1 MKPRTK
7 NWVYSVAIW
16 GVALVCIISCTK
28 KEDNGNLPSTPTIV
42 KDIDGNVYDTI
53 KIGTQ
58 VWMIENL
65 KTTKFND
72 GTSIPLVTDN
82 LNWRDLTTP
91 GYCWYANDAGSYKD
105 TYGDYF
111 GLYHATH
118 FGVNR
123 ASDSGVN
130 HASDSG
136 VNRATHFGA
145 NHAILFC

>member
-1 MKPRTK
+1 MIVILRGHLNFSTFEHEELFSSLSDRNPTWPLEQLTK
-7 NWVYSVAIW
+7 INY
-16 GVALVCIISCTK
+16 
-28 KEDNGNLPSTPTIV
+28 
-42 KDIDGNVYDTI
+42 TI
-53 KIGTQ
+53 KKRLSDR
-58 VWMIENL
+58 N
-65 KTTKFND
+65 
-72 GTSIPLVTDN
+72 
-82 LNWRDLTTP
+82 
-91 GYCWYANDAGSYKD
+91 
-105 TYGDYF
+105 DYF

>member
-1 MKPRTK
+1 MFIGDLGGLYFSVHISLT
-7 NWVYSVAIW
+7 VYS
-16 GVALVCIISCTK
+16 IIRVISHFGK
-28 KEDNGNLPSTPTIV
+28 QSEEHI
-42 KDIDGNVYDTI
+42 
-53 KIGTQ
+53 
-58 VWMIENL
+58 
-65 KTTKFND
+65 
-72 GTSIPLVTDN
+72 
-82 LNWRDLTTP
+82 
-91 GYCWYANDAGSYKD
+91 
-105 TYGDYF
+105 DYF